1 MAQWKNSM
9 VRGILDVTEQYCI
22 TERGYNLSKVYD
34 DEQVIQVIGDNKI
47 DSSFVGKDTRINGG
61 MLVLD
66 TDKLVLK
73 LNDKNTIGINT
84 PESTG
89 AEEGQIYFKIIN

>member
-22 TERGYNLSKVYD
+22 TERGYNLSKVD
-34 DEQVIQVIGDNKI
+34 NDEQVIGDNKM
-47 DSSFVGKDTRINGG
+47 DSSFVGKNTRINGG

-66 TDKLVLK
+66 TNKLVLK

-84 PESTG
+84 PESTD